1 MSETHPKS
9 AHTSA
14 HMSAHTAFARSLAIE
29 VRKFVEEIIIP
40 NEVRLAQDGNSSS
53 RLQSELIEEARR
65 AGLWG
70 LFYPL
75 SHGGKIASLEDYL
88 IVAEQEGRSEFS
100 PAIFGSHS
108 ALDAHMLLEFGTD
121 EIRSNFLEPMVM
133 GKAIPSYGMT
143 EPEHSGSFPGLT
155 TTSAC
160 LSNGSWTIDGKK
172 WFVGNTDRATFVT
185 VLARTAGTDVALGK
199 ALSMIVVPTDT
210 PGFKVERQ
218 ISMMGRTLGQGEIS
232 FSGVQV
238 PAHNLLGTRGSGIDL
253 MGRRLGIG
261 RLLRSMN
268 WVGLAQRCFD
278 LMGVRINSGRG
289 RSARLPEKQLVRQH
303 VVNVYQA
310 IASAR
315 ELIRV
320 AARGVDAQRSRDVE
334 ISVAKIAA
342 SQALCIASDSA
353 VQLYGAEGISDL
365 TPLSGIYRIARTSRI
380 LDGSDESLIS
390 SAGRRLINFYKEE
403 DAYHFS

>member
-1 MSETHPKS
+1 MGALMPEIHEKS
-9 AHTSA
+9 AHMELART
-14 HMSAHTAFARSLAIE
+14 FANE
-29 VRKFVEEIIIP
+29 VKKFVDEIIIP
-40 NEVRLAQDGNSSS
+40 NESQLAQDGNPSFH
-53 RLQSELIEEARR
+53 LQSELTEKARS

-70 LFYPL
+70 LFYPP

-100 PAIFGSHS
+100 PAILGSHS
-108 ALDAHMLLEFGTD
+108 ALDAHMLLRFGTD
-121 EIRSNFLEPMVM
+121 EIRRDFLQPMVA
-133 GKAIPSYGMT
+133 GKAVPSYGMT
-143 EPEHSGSFPGLT
+143 EPEHGGSFPALI
-155 TTSAC
+155 TTSAY
-160 LSNGSWTIDGKK
+160 LSNGGWIINGRK
-172 WFVGNTDRATFVT
+172 WFVGNTDQATFVT
-185 VLARTAGTDVALGK
+185 VLARTAEEDTAPGK
-199 ALSMIVVPTDT
+199 ALSMIIVPTDS

-218 ISMMGRTLGQGEIS
+218 IAVMGRSLGQGEIS
-232 FSGVQV
+232 FSEVRV
-238 PAHNLLGTRGSGIDL
+238 PAHNLLGARGSGMDL

-278 LMGVRINSGRG
+278 LMGARINSGRG

-303 VVNVYQA
+303 IAKAYQA

-315 ELIRV
+315 ALIRV
-320 AARGVDAQRSRDVE
+320 AARGIDAQRSSDIE
-334 ISVAKIAA
+334 INVAKMAA

-353 VQLYGAEGISDL
+353 IQLYGAEGISDL

-390 SAGRRLINFYKEE
+390 SVGRRLINFYKEE
-403 DAYHFS
+403 DVYHFD

>member
-29 VRKFVEEIIIP
+29 VRKFVEEMIIP
-40 NEVRLAQDGNSSS
+40 NEARLAENGDSSS

-108 ALDAHMLLEFGTD
+108 ALDARMLLEFGTD

-199 ALSMIVVPTDT
+199 ALSMIVVPTDA

-238 PAHNLLGTRGSGIDL
+238 PAHNLLGTCGSGINL

-403 DAYHFS
+403 DAYHFN

>member
-1 MSETHPKS
+1 MGALMREIHEKS
-9 AHTSA
+9 VHTEL
-14 HMSAHTAFARSLAIE
+14 ARSLASE
-29 VRKFVEEIIIP
+29 VSKFVDEMIIP
-40 NEVRLAQDGNSSS
+40 NESRLTQDGDSSFQ
-53 RLQSELIEEARR
+53 LQSELTEKARC

-100 PAIFGSHS
+100 PAILGSHS
-108 ALDAHMLLEFGTD
+108 ALDAHMLLKFGTN
-121 EIRSNFLEPMVM
+121 ETHRNFLEPMVT
-133 GKAIPSYGMT
+133 GKAVPSYGMT
-143 EPEHSGSFPGLT
+143 EPGHGGSFPALI
-155 TTSAC
+155 TTSAY
-160 LSNGSWTIDGKK
+160 LSDGSWTINGRK

-185 VLARTAGTDVALGK
+185 VLARTAGENIVPAK
-199 ALSMIVVPTDT
+199 ALSMIIVPTDS

-218 ISMMGRTLGQGEIS
+218 ITMMGRSLGQGEIS
-232 FSGVQV
+232 FSEVRI
-238 PAHNLLGTRGSGIDL
+238 PAHNLLGASGSGIDL
-253 MGRRLGIG
+253 MSRRLGIG

-278 LMGVRINSGRG
+278 LMGARINSARG

-303 VVNVYQA
+303 VANVYQA

-320 AARGVDAQRSRDVE
+320 AARGVDALHPSDIE
-334 ISVAKIAA
+334 INVAKIAA

-353 VQLYGAEGISDL
+353 VQLHGAEGISDL
-365 TPLSGIYRIARTSRI
+365 TPLSGIYRVARTSRI
-380 LDGSDESLIS
+380 LDGPDESLIS
-390 SAGRRLINFYKEE
+390 SVGRRLINFYKEK
-403 DAYHFS
+403 DVYYFD

>member
-1 MSETHPKS
+1 
-9 AHTSA
+9 
-14 HMSAHTAFARSLAIE
+14 
-29 VRKFVEEIIIP
+29 
-40 NEVRLAQDGNSSS
+40 
-53 RLQSELIEEARR
+53 
-65 AGLWG
+65 
-70 LFYPL
+70 
-75 SHGGKIASLEDYL
+75 
-88 IVAEQEGRSEFS
+88 
-100 PAIFGSHS
+100 
-108 ALDAHMLLEFGTD
+108 MLLEFGTD

-199 ALSMIVVPTDT
+199 ALSMIVVPTDA

-238 PAHNLLGTRGSGIDL
+238 PAHNLLGTCGSGIDL

-278 LMGVRINSGRG
+278 LMGVRINSERG

-365 TPLSGIYRIARTSRI
+365 TPLAGIYRIARTSRI

-390 SAGRRLINFYKEE
+390 AVGRRLINFYKEE